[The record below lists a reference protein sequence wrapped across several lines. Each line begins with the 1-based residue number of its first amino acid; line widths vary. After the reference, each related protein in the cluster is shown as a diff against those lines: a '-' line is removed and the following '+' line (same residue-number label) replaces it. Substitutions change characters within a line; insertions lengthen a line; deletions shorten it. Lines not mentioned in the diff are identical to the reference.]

1 MAKAGIAVYAWKGE
15 TDEEYIWCIEQT
27 LRWPDGKQ
35 LNMILDDGGD
45 LTNFVHEKHSD
56 LLPGIL
62 SLIIIMSFIIH
73 WVLFEGITG
82 LSEETTTGIANLT
95 KMLKKG
101 QLKVPAFD
109 VNNSVTKVRSEVVSY
124 TATTVCHPNKVLVF
138 IGCF

>member
-15 TDEEYIWCIEQT
+15 TDEEYIWCVEQT

-45 LTNFVHEKHSD
+45 LTNLVHEKHAD
-56 LLPGIL
+56 LLPGTL
-62 SLIIIMSFIIH
+62 SSLIIIRSFIIH
-73 WVLFEGITG
+73 RILFEGIIG

-101 QLKVPAFD
+101 QLKVPAFN
-109 VNNSVTKVRSEVVSY
+109 VNNSVTKVRSE
-124 TATTVCHPNKVLVF
+124 N
-138 IGCF
+138 G